1 MTGSGNQFSGWS
13 NKAYDNA
20 VTAGDAASD
29 NAKRD
34 AAYQTAETTLV
45 QEAPVLFLYQRT
57 QWRLVKPYVKGINAT
72 PNDDQW
78 LLDFF
83 PSVIPIAPAS
93 GTTFAI

>member
-1 MTGSGNQFSGWS
+1 
-13 NKAYDNA
+13 

-34 AAYQTAETTLV
+34 TAYETAEKTLV

-78 LLDFF
+78 LGDFF
-83 PSVIPIAPAS
+83 TWSIQIAQH
-93 GTTFAI
+93 